1 MNEITTIALAQIAAQ
16 KGDVEANI
24 QKHLRMIDIACCQE
38 SAFIVF
44 PELSLTGYEP
54 TLARELAFDLRD
66 HRLDPLREAC
76 RQKQITVI
84 AGAPIKRPNN
94 LALGAFVLFPN
105 GTCTAY
111 SKRYLHPGEEKYFV
125 PHDWNP
131 LLVHGEDVMSLAI
144 CADINNPLHAKTA
157 YENNATVY
165 LASVLMTPNGY
176 SNDTALLKKYAREY
190 HMTVMMANYCGF
202 TGGYEAAGRSIVIDS
217 HGRTL
222 AAMDGCKEGIL
233 VARRQSQH
241 EWSCME
247 I

>member
-1 MNEITTIALAQIAAQ
+1 MNDITTIALAQIAAQ
-16 KGDVEANI
+16 KGDVEGNI

-38 SAFIVF
+38 STFIVF

-66 HRLDPLREAC
+66 HRLVPLREAC
-76 RQKQITVI
+76 RHKQITVI

-94 LALGAFVLFPN
+94 PVLGAFVLFPN

-111 SKRYLHPGEEKYFV
+111 SKRHLHPGEEKYFV

-131 LLVHGEDVMSLAI
+131 LLIHGEDVMSLAI

-165 LASVLMTPNGY
+165 LASMLITPNGY
-176 SNDTALLKKYAREY
+176 SNDAAMLKKYAREY

-202 TGGYEAAGRSIVIDS
+202 TGGYESAGRSIVIDS
-217 HGRTL
+217 QGMTL
-222 AAMDGCKEGIL
+222 AAMDQSKEGIL
-233 VARRQSQH
+233 VARRQSRH
-241 EWSCME
+241 EWSCIE